1 MIASY
6 GDLVFRLSNNIQ
18 VRRGDP
24 IRLKQ
29 FDVIER
35 ERADLGMSDGQ
46 IGARLGLSLEQV
58 RTIRIIMEHR
68 RFRTDHYQR
77 ILTLGAGKRYRDER
91 YLSPQQRFAMGPDA
105 ERLREG
111 VGFPPAH
118 IKRMIE
124 QGCWNGD
131 TVPRLLSR

>member
-1 MIASY
+1 
-6 GDLVFRLSNNIQ
+6 
-18 VRRGDP
+18 
-24 IRLKQ
+24 
-29 FDVIER
+29 
-35 ERADLGMSDGQ
+35 DGQ

-105 ERLREG
+105 ERLRDG

-118 IKRMIE
+118 IQRMIE

-131 TVPRLLSR
+131 TVPRWLSRAARETPDKPAIIAPGATLTYRETFRRSERLARAFTALGLRK